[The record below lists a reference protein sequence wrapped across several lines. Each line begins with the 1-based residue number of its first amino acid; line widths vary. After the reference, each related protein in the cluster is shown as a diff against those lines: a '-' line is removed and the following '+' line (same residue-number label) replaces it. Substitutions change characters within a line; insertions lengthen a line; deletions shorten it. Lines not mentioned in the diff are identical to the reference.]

1 MDIYVDSS
9 VVLRH
14 VFGQEDALVSWAGI
28 DRPVSS
34 ELIRVECLRTIDR
47 ARFSMRLADEVV
59 AERRAA
65 VLESLAT
72 FSLIPLS
79 AEVLERA
86 GNPFP
91 TSLATLDAIHLA
103 TALLVRDRFDG
114 LRIATHDVELGLAAR
129 AMGFEVEGLTS

>member
-1 MDIYVDSS
+1 MDVYVDSS

-14 VFGQEDALVSWAGI
+14 VFAQADALASWTGI

-34 ELIRVECLRTIDR
+34 ELVRVECLRTIDR

-65 VLESLAT
+65 VLDSLAT

-86 GNPFP
+86 SDPFP

-103 TALLVRDRFDG
+103 TALAVRDRFDG

-129 AMGFEVEGLTS
+129 AMGFEVDGLIS